1 MAKKILSVLAY
12 LVSLLLLLSGLRWLL
27 DPAGSAEGLGMP
39 LLEGIGRSTQI
50 GDLSAFF
57 IVSGAF
63 GLAGLVRRQPVLLY
77 TPAAMV
83 GGAALFRSLATLQ
96 GAPFATQLI
105 VLEIVMTVILV
116 AAARRMPG

>member
-1 MAKKILSVLAY
+1 MATKIITVLAY
-12 LVSLLLLLSGLRWLL
+12 LASLLLLLSGIRWLV
-27 DPAGSAEGLGMP
+27 DPAGSAAGLGMP

-63 GLAGLVRRQPVLLY
+63 GLAGLIRKEPVLIY

-83 GGAALFRSLATLQ
+83 GGAALFRSLSTLQ

-105 VLEIVMTVILV
+105 VVEVIMLV
-116 AAARRMPG
+116 IFIAAARRISG